1 MFIFIMLALMA
12 TIFFNLAWN
21 YTESSSLSKLGH
33 YYVEKGPQEIGAP
46 NLVTAVVV
54 TYRGLDTLGEVT
66 VLFISAAGVGLL
78 LRRSR
83 RKQGNE
89 ALKNANETKSDPAEA
104 DLAEKSA
111 VTHRAASEIVETA
124 IELLLPM
131 IILFGIYVFMNG
143 HLSPGGGFQGGA
155 IIASGT
161 MFLLLALPESH
172 ISRLMIAVT
181 ESLSGFSYVVVGV
194 LGVTMAGGFLDNRFI
209 GLGTYGDLFS
219 AGAIPLIYTFVG
231 LKVGFELSAV
241 LDRFRSEDDS
251 ADFSEDNSEDT
262 GPA

>member
-1 MFIFIMLALMA
+1 MIKRIFIFMMLGLMA
-12 TIFFNLAWN
+12 VIFINLAAN
-21 YTESSSLSKLGH
+21 YSENTELSRLGH
-33 YYVEKGPQEIGAP
+33 YYADRGPQELGAP

-78 LRRSR
+78 LRRTR
-83 RKQGNE
+83 RKEDDEDLERGDRAE
-89 ALKNANETKSDPAEA
+89 ETAGVHKP
-104 DLAEKSA
+104 
-111 VTHRAASEIVETA
+111 ASEIVETA
-124 IELLLPM
+124 TELLLPM
-131 IILFGIYVFMNG
+131 VILFGIYVFMNG

-172 ISRLMIAVT
+172 ISRLMIAMI

-194 LGVTMAGGFLDNRFI
+194 LGVLLAGGFLDNRMMD
-209 GLGTYGDLFS
+209 LGTYGALFS
-219 AGAIPLIYTFVG
+219 AGAIPLIYVFVG

-241 LDRFRSEDDS
+241 LDRFRK
-251 ADFSEDNSEDT
+251 EDT
-262 GPA
+262 GPL

>member
-1 MFIFIMLALMA
+1 MIKRIFIFLMLTLMA
-12 TIFFNLAWN
+12 MLFFNLASN
-21 YTESSSLSKLGH
+21 YTENTSLSKLGR
-33 YYVEKGPQEIGAP
+33 YYAENGPRELGAP

-78 LRRSR
+78 LRRTR
-83 RKQGNE
+83 RNEDDEDLSVEDLEQGDRNE
-89 ALKNANETKSDPAEA
+89 ETAGVHKP
-104 DLAEKSA
+104 
-111 VTHRAASEIVETA
+111 ASEIVETA
-124 IELLLPM
+124 TELLLPM
-131 IILFGIYVFMNG
+131 VILFGIYVFMNG

-181 ESLSGFSYVVVGV
+181 ESLSGFSYVVIGV
-194 LGVTMAGGFLDNRFI
+194 LGVIMAGGFLDNRI
-209 GLGTYGDLFS
+209 MGLGNYGDLFS
-219 AGAIPLIYTFVG
+219 AGAIPLIYVFVG

-241 LDRFRSEDDS
+241 LDRFRK
-251 ADFSEDNSEDT
+251 EDT
-262 GPA
+262 GPV

>member
-1 MFIFIMLALMA
+1 MIKRLFIFMMLALMA
-12 TIFFNLAWN
+12 TIFFNLASN
-21 YTESSSLSKLGH
+21 YDEKSTLSKLGH

-83 RKQGNE
+83 RKQDGERPEENI
-89 ALKNANETKSDPAEA
+89 
-104 DLAEKSA
+104 
-111 VTHRAASEIVETA
+111 RASKPASEIVETA
-124 IELLLPM
+124 TQLLLPM

-172 ISRLMIAVT
+172 LSRLMIAIT

-194 LGVTMAGGFLDNRFI
+194 LGVILAGGFLDNRFMD
-209 GLGTYGDLFS
+209 LGTYGDLFS

-241 LDRFRSEDDS
+241 LDRFRQEES
-251 ADFSEDNSEDT
+251 A
-262 GPA
+262 

>member
-1 MFIFIMLALMA
+1 MIKRIFIFAMLVLMA
-12 TIFFNLAWN
+12 IIFFNLAAN
-21 YTESSSLSKLGH
+21 YSEKSSLSKLGA

-46 NLVTAVVV
+46 NLFTAVVV

-66 VLFISAAGVGLL
+66 VLFIAAAGVGLL
-78 LRRSR
+78 LRRKR
-83 RKQGNE
+83 RDQGE
-89 ALKNANETKSDPAEA
+89 GTLQKDTPVEA
-104 DLAEKSA
+104 DPETANVYKP
-111 VTHRAASEIVETA
+111 ASEIVETA
-124 IELLLPM
+124 TELLLPM
-131 IILFGIYVFMNG
+131 VILFGVYVFLNG

-172 ISRLMIAVT
+172 LSRLMIAIT

-194 LGVTMAGGFLDNRFI
+194 LGVIYAGGFLDNRFI
-209 GLGTYGDLFS
+209 SLGNYGDLFS

-241 LDRFRSEDDS
+241 LDRFRQ
-251 ADFSEDNSEDT
+251 EDT
-262 GPA
+262 DPA

>member
-1 MFIFIMLALMA
+1 MIKRIFIFLMLVLMA
-12 TIFFNLAWN
+12 MIFFNLAAN
-21 YTESSSLSKLGH
+21 YTENTSLSKLGH
-33 YYVEKGPQEIGAP
+33 YYADRGPEELGAP

-78 LRRSR
+78 LRRTR
-83 RKQGNE
+83 RNQDDDEGLEKGDRAE
-89 ALKNANETKSDPAEA
+89 ETAGIHKP
-104 DLAEKSA
+104 
-111 VTHRAASEIVETA
+111 ASEIVETA
-124 IELLLPM
+124 TELLLPM
-131 IILFGIYVFMNG
+131 VILFGVYVFMNG

-194 LGVTMAGGFLDNRFI
+194 LGVTLAGGFLDNRI
-209 GLGTYGDLFS
+209 MDLGTYGHLFS

-241 LDRFRSEDDS
+241 LDRFRK
-251 ADFSEDNSEDT
+251 EDT
-262 GPA
+262 GPV

>member
-1 MFIFIMLALMA
+1 MIKRTFIFIMLALMA
-12 TIFFNLAWN
+12 TIFFNLALN
-21 YTESSSLSKLGH
+21 YTENASLSKLGH

-46 NLVTAVVV
+46 NLVTAIVV

-83 RKQGNE
+83 RKQGAQTE
-89 ALKNANETKSDPAEA
+89 GAASTQK
-104 DLAEKSA
+104 
-111 VTHRAASEIVETA
+111 AASEIVETA
-124 IELLLPM
+124 TQLLLPM

-172 ISRLMIAVT
+172 ISRLMIAIT

-194 LGVTMAGGFLDNRFI
+194 LGVIYAGGFLDNRFMD
-209 GLGTYGDLFS
+209 LGIYGDLFS

-241 LDRFRSEDDS
+241 LDRFRQDDDDEGS
-251 ADFSEDNSEDT
+251 DSV
-262 GPA
+262 

>member
-1 MFIFIMLALMA
+1 MIKRVFIFIMLALMA
-12 TIFFNLAWN
+12 MIFFNLASN
-21 YTESSSLSKLGH
+21 YIENSSLLKLGH
-33 YYVEKGPQEIGAP
+33 YYVEKGPQELGAP

-78 LRRSR
+78 LRRTR
-83 RKQGNE
+83 RKKGDE
-89 ALKNANETKSDPAEA
+89 DLERGDRAEETVGEHK
-104 DLAEKSA
+104 
-111 VTHRAASEIVETA
+111 AASEIVETA
-124 IELLLPM
+124 TELLLPM
-131 IILFGIYVFMNG
+131 VVLFGIYVFLNG

-172 ISRLMIAVT
+172 ISRIMIALT

-194 LGVTMAGGFLDNRFI
+194 LGAIMAGGFLDNRII
-209 GLGTYGDLFS
+209 GLGHYGDLFS

-241 LDRFRSEDDS
+241 LDRFRKD
-251 ADFSEDNSEDT
+251 DT
-262 GPA
+262 GPV

>member
-1 MFIFIMLALMA
+1 MIKRAFIFMMLALMA
-12 TIFFNLAWN
+12 VIFFNLASN
-21 YTESSSLSKLGH
+21 YTENSTLSKLGQ
-33 YYVEKGPQEIGAP
+33 YYVENGPQEIGAP

-78 LRRSR
+78 LRRTR
-83 RKQGNE
+83 RNQEDDTG
-89 ALKNANETKSDPAEA
+89 LKKGDIEE
-104 DLAEKSA
+104 ESA
-111 VTHRAASEIVETA
+111 GTHKAASEIVETA
-124 IELLLPM
+124 TELLLPM

-161 MFLLLALPESH
+161 MFLLLALPASH
-172 ISRLMIAVT
+172 ISRLMIAIT

-194 LGVTMAGGFLDNRFI
+194 LGVMMAGGFLDNRFMD
-209 GLGTYGDLFS
+209 LGTYGDLFS

-241 LDRFRSEDDS
+241 LDRFRK
-251 ADFSEDNSEDT
+251 EDT
-262 GPA
+262 GPV

>member
-1 MFIFIMLALMA
+1 MIKRIFIFLMLALMA
-12 TIFFNLAWN
+12 LIFFNLVAN
-21 YTESSSLSKLGH
+21 YSENISLSKLGH
-33 YYVEKGPQEIGAP
+33 YYVEKGPQELGAA

-83 RKQGNE
+83 RNQDDDKG
-89 ALKNANETKSDPAEA
+89 LKKGDRAEETANANIHKP
-104 DLAEKSA
+104 
-111 VTHRAASEIVETA
+111 ASEIVETA
-124 IELLLPM
+124 TELLLPM
-131 IILFGIYVFMNG
+131 IILFGVYVFLNG

-161 MFLLLALPESH
+161 MFMLLALPESH
-172 ISRLMIAVT
+172 ISRLMIAIT

-194 LGVTMAGGFLDNRFI
+194 LGVFFAGGFLDNRI
-209 GLGTYGDLFS
+209 MDLGTYGDLFS
-219 AGAIPLIYTFVG
+219 AGAIPLIYTLVG

-241 LDRFRSEDDS
+241 LDRFRK
-251 ADFSEDNSEDT
+251 EDT
-262 GPA
+262 GPV

>member
-1 MFIFIMLALMA
+1 MIKRAFIFMMLALMA
-12 TIFFNLAWN
+12 VIFFNLASN
-21 YTESSSLSKLGH
+21 YTENSTLSKLGQ
-33 YYVEKGPQEIGAP
+33 YYVENGPQEIGAP

-78 LRRSR
+78 LRRTR
-83 RKQGNE
+83 RNQKDDTG
-89 ALKNANETKSDPAEA
+89 LKKGDIAE
-104 DLAEKSA
+104 ESA
-111 VTHRAASEIVETA
+111 GTHKAASEIVETA
-124 IELLLPM
+124 TELLLPM

-161 MFLLLALPESH
+161 MFLLLALPASH
-172 ISRLMIAVT
+172 ISRLMIAIT

-194 LGVTMAGGFLDNRFI
+194 LGVMMAGGFLDNRFMD
-209 GLGTYGDLFS
+209 LGTYGDLFS

-241 LDRFRSEDDS
+241 LDRFRK
-251 ADFSEDNSEDT
+251 EDT
-262 GPA
+262 GPV

>member
-1 MFIFIMLALMA
+1 MIKRLFIFMILALMA
-12 TIFFNLAWN
+12 VIFFNLASN
-21 YTESSSLSKLGH
+21 YTENTSLSKLGH
-33 YYVEKGPQEIGAP
+33 YYVEKGPLEIGAP

-83 RKQGNE
+83 RKQDIDSQDRDNRAE
-89 ALKNANETKSDPAEA
+89 ESKNSHKP
-104 DLAEKSA
+104 
-111 VTHRAASEIVETA
+111 ASEIVETA
-124 IELLLPM
+124 TELLLPM

-172 ISRLMIAVT
+172 ISRLMIAIT

-194 LGVTMAGGFLDNRFI
+194 LGVIMAGGFLDNRFMD
-209 GLGTYGDLFS
+209 LGTYGELFS

-241 LDRFRSEDDS
+241 LDRFRQYDQ
-251 ADFSEDNSEDT
+251 NEDT
-262 GPA
+262 DSV